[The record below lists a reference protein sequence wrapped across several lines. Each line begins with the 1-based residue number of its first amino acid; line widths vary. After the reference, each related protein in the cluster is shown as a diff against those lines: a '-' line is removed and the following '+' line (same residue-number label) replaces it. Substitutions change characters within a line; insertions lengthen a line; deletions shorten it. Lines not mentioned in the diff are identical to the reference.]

1 MRIELTSSDWK
12 SEVIPLYDIRKFGAR
27 SGTRT
32 HKEIIPQHFK
42 CCAFTNLAI
51 LALYYLLREK
61 DCSINS
67 GHFRSIHFLAFCGLI
82 PIILAALLTH
92 PNLE

>member
-12 SEVIPLYDIRKFGAR
+12 SEVMPLYDIRKFGAR

-42 CCAFTNLAI
+42 CCAFTNLTI
-51 LALYYLLREK
+51 LALGIK
-61 DCSINS
+61 DSNLCILESKS
-67 GHFRSIHFLAFCGLI
+67 SALPTWLI
-82 PIILAALLTH
+82 P
-92 PNLE
+92 NY

>member
-12 SEVIPLYDIRKFGAR
+12 SEVMPLYDIHKFGAR

-42 CCAFTNLAI
+42 CCAFTNLTI
-51 LALYYLLREK
+51 LALGIK
-61 DCSINS
+61 DSNLCILESKS
-67 GHFRSIHFLAFCGLI
+67 SALPTWLI
-82 PIILAALLTH
+82 P
-92 PNLE
+92 NY

>member
-12 SEVIPLYDIRKFGAR
+12 SEVMPLYDIRKFGAR

-42 CCAFTNLAI
+42 CCAFTNLTI
-51 LALYYLLREK
+51 LALGIK
-61 DCSINS
+61 DSNLCILESKSSALPITPQINLVALGGIEPPS
-67 GHFRSIHFLAFCGLI
+67 GDYESLA
-82 PIILAALLTH
+82 
-92 PNLE
+92 